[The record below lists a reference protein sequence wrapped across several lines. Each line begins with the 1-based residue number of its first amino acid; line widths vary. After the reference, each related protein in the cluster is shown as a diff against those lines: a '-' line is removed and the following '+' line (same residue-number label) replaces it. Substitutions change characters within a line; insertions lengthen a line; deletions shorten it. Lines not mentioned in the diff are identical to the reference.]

1 MRTVRRAATLVRLAV
16 GALLC
21 GSVAVVTLAAKAAK
35 EPSVEILTVEKTR
48 NPQKLA
54 QLGVPD
60 AGYLPTN
67 EQSELVPGEDEVFV
81 IVAYRMQNPD
91 LVDVTPDEALRLADS
106 TGKEYRG
113 IQRDDSD
120 HTWITG
126 FRDSPQA
133 IRTGKLLFRVPTS
146 SLPGM
151 KALLGK
157 GNAIPL
163 P

>member
-1 MRTVRRAATLVRLAV
+1 
-16 GALLC
+16 
-21 GSVAVVTLAAKAAK
+21 
-35 EPSVEILTVEKTR
+35 
-48 NPQKLA
+48 
-54 QLGVPD
+54 
-60 AGYLPTN
+60 
-67 EQSELVPGEDEVFV
+67 
-81 IVAYRMQNPD
+81 MQNPD

-106 TGKEYRG
+106 SGKEYRG

-120 HTWITG
+120 HTWIAG
-126 FRDSPQA
+126 FRDSPQVM
-133 IRTGKLLFRVPTS
+133 RTGKLLFRIPTS